1 MGEKSKID
9 ARPTQRTHAAC
20 NKKNNDGDDEN
31 KNTREIVLKTYV

>member
-9 ARPTQRTHAAC
+9 ARPRAAC